1 MDSNPQSERAALR
14 KAIKPLADLNIPEG
28 LEMGEWVARTLYCNR
43 MITVLDVKQARA
55 ALAIEPSPEP
65 QEPSSIVCTLCSGA
79 AEYIEAEGLWR
90 HAAKPPDLVICDK
103 YGYPIQVMP
112 GPKAAPDSQITVNPD
127 RQQGLPCVG
136 GTRIPVHLVVW
147 AEAHGSALES
157 YPDLSPQQIKECLLY
172 ASECVRWK
180 IAEPAPPTLCIPKPP
195 QDNHFVAV
203 TKMVPNT
210 SSTSSTSCASPP
222 AVLTAAQDSKLACM
236 AMVTLLRAKSTD
248 EQWASYGPEY
258 DRHLQD
264 ARAVMAAAD
273 ALAGLV
279 EDYLSGVDISHAIE
293 VLLPAPHQTAGR
305 RRSGEI

>member
-14 KAIKPLADLNIPEG
+14 TIERTAGMCIDSYPVDMNRA
-28 LEMGEWVARTLYCNR
+28 LEKCFST
-43 MITVLDVKQARA
+43 ARA
-55 ALAIEPSPEP
+55 ALAIEPAPEP
-65 QEPSSIVCTLCSGA
+65 RCVACGGSGFREDVKIPGA
-79 AEYIEAEGLWR
+79 I
-90 HAAKPPDLVICDK
+90 KPCNRCGGV
-103 YGYPIQVMP
+103 GV
-112 GPKAAPDSQITVNPD
+112 AAPEPQITVNPD

-180 IAEPAPPTLCIPKPP
+180 IARAAPTPAAFSTAD
-195 QDNHFVAV
+195 DN
-203 TKMVPNT
+203 
-210 SSTSSTSCASPP
+210 
-222 AVLTAAQDSKLACM
+222 KLAAI

-264 ARAVMAAAD
+264 ALAVLTAAD
-273 ALAGLV
+273 ALRKEVIECQV
-279 EDYLSGVDISHAIE
+279 ELLRCALSGMPCECASDGPCARCIALDATQGANRISRRCSIGFKEA
-293 VLLPAPHQTAGR
+293 LDAYRTA
-305 RRSGEI
+305 RSNGEGL